1 MSSVFF
7 TYLLSVAL
15 LAAGL
20 YFILAQV
27 MRLPTFATT
36 RAAWH
41 LSRYRV
47 YKTKWTEALL
57 LSISAKVGEMIP
69 MDDLKKKRLSETL
82 NAADIAISPETWNAR
97 CYVKLG
103 LLLLATVPML
113 WIIPM
118 SVPVLIALAVR
129 QLFTDLK
136 AADKLVLKKK
146 AEVERDLPRFVS
158 TVAQEIRNTN
168 NVLAI
173 LEGYLNSA
181 RPAFRR
187 ELEITIAD
195 MKSGSQETA
204 LIRAE
209 ARVGSI
215 MLSKAFDGLQSVL
228 RGDDSTVYFDML
240 AHDYDGYEVQ
250 QLKLESAKIPSKV
263 YACGGALFFCF
274 ILIIFLILG
283 MQIGQSTSS
292 LTI

>member
-1 MSSVFF
+1 MSLVFLI
-7 TYLLSVAL
+7 YLLSVAL

-20 YFILAQV
+20 YCIIAKALH
-27 MRLPTFATT
+27 LPTVATT

-41 LSRYRV
+41 LSKYHV
-47 YKTKWTEALL
+47 SKTKLTEALL
-57 LSISAKVGEMIP
+57 LSISAKVGEIFP
-69 MDDLKKKRLSETL
+69 LDDLKRKRLGETL
-82 NAADIAISPETWNAR
+82 SAADIAISPETWNAR
-97 CYVKLG
+97 CYVKMA
-103 LLLLATVPML
+103 LLLLASVPML
-113 WIIPM
+113 WILPM

-136 AADKLVLKKK
+136 AADKLVMKKK
-146 AEVERDLPRFVS
+146 KDIERDLPRFVS

-168 NVLAI
+168 NVLAM

-209 ARVGSI
+209 SRVGSI
-215 MLSKAFDGLQSVL
+215 MFSKAFDGLQSVL

-263 YACGGALFFCF
+263 YACGGALFVCF

-283 MQIGQSTSS
+283 MQIGQSYSS
-292 LTI
+292 LNM